1 MSREETSYDAED
13 DDFDLTDTAEEFE
26 LDLNDKITDAASDL
40 TPIAKRRMIEELLE
54 ERRLRKEI
62 EDDFNLDDEDF

>member
-26 LDLNDKITDAASDL
+26 LDLNDKSTDAASDL